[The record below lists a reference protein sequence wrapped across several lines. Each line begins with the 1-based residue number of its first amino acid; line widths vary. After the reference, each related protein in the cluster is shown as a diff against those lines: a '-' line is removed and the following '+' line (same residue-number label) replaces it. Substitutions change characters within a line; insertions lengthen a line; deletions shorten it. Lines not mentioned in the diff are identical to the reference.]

1 MASLQIRDLPEP
13 LYRKLLDEAK
23 RQHRSLSQQAVAVL
37 EKGLGI
43 SEEWRSRRRKVL
55 AKIVES
61 GSISHAESLPEAVTL
76 IKEDRAR

>member
-23 RQHRSLSQQAVAVL
+23 RQHRSLSQQAVVVL

-55 AKIVES
+55 TKIVES
-61 GSISHAESLPEAVTL
+61 DNISHAESLPDAVTL